1 MIEPQNETA
10 PQPRKKWLA
19 AGLGLLAVGVLTTGV
34 LVLQPEPT
42 PKANVPIASIEP
54 SAEPVPTP
62 DPTVASKVAAS
73 VEAAPGQKPGT
84 IMLPG
89 GGTAKLVRVEVT
101 KKAVLPIP
109 QGLDEA
115 AWWGAKLGA
124 DKGAALLSG
133 HVNWAGKKGP
143 FDVLWSMSN
152 GQDVTV
158 MDTAGGKWV
167 YRVNSVVTLHKN
179 DLPKQAR
186 ALFGQSGPH
195 RLVLVTCGGDYVG
208 GTQGYRDNRVVT
220 AELISRP

>member
-1 MIEPQNETA
+1 MNEPHDETA

-34 LVLQPEPT
+34 LVLQPEAA
-42 PKANVPIASIEP
+42 PKASEPIASIEP

-73 VEAAPGQKPGT
+73 VDAAPGQKPGT
-84 IMLPG
+84 VMLPG

-143 FDVLWSMSN
+143 FDVLWGMSN

-167 YRVNSVVTLHKN
+167 YRVTSVVTLHKN

-186 ALFGQSGPH
+186 ALFGQTGPH

-220 AELISRP
+220 AELVSRP